1 MPFLTSRTAVA
12 PIDFKVSL
20 STLLLSAK
28 ETRNLVAQ
36 AVTSSILLSPPRA
49 LIINKERLE
58 FDSADY
64 DQAITDLANSKWNEQ
79 QFGYIQAR
87 QEGYGSIADQLDMQ
101 YWDAVNGTTTW
112 QDHIAQ
118 VKTDNPKPE

>member
-1 MPFLTSRTAVA
+1 MATLEELTTEATAEIEA
-12 PIDFKVSL
+12 
-20 STLLLSAK
+20 AK
-28 ETRNLVAQ
+28 PLYKQVN
-36 AVTSSILLSPPRA
+36 
-49 LIINKERLE
+49 NERLE

-112 QDHIAQ
+112 QDHVAQ
-118 VKTDNPKPE
+118 VKTDNPKPS